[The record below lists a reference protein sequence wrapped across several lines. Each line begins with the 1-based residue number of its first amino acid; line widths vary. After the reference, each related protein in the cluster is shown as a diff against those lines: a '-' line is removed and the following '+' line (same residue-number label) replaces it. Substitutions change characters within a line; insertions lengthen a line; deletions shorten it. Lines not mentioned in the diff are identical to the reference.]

1 MAYYEQRSKNTYK
14 LIVAMGYDSK
24 GKKLRKSKTI
34 KLNDSLT
41 QKQTKAELNRQLVL
55 FENEVLGGNYL
66 DGENI
71 TFEQFTRKWL
81 KDYAEINL
89 APATL
94 VSYTKKLE
102 SRILPAIGHIK
113 LGKLQPT
120 HLLSFYQ
127 NLKEDNIRLDGRYS
141 PAQKLC
147 DFLKPYS
154 NPTIEKATGIS
165 FKTCKRI
172 KEGKDTDYRTA
183 QKLCDYYG
191 FNINKM
197 FKYSND
203 EKLSEKT
210 IRNHMGII
218 CSILSTALKWN
229 IIKDNPA
236 LRVEFKRAKK
246 SKVDYYDDEQLVY
259 MFKALQNEPLRY
271 VAMVYLA
278 IDIGLRKGELTGL
291 SWDDINFENST
302 VNINKQRHYVMGY
315 GVIVD
320 KTKTEAGNRVVTASK
335 TAMHI
340 LWLYKKQQLQD
351 KLKFGSAYK
360 NDSYVFL
367 HEDGSAIAPHRPYI
381 WFTNFLKRHNLP
393 KITFHQLRHT
403 NASLLIASGED
414 IVTVSSRLGHADKN
428 ITLNTY
434 SHLIKSREARV
445 ASKMDEFYGRMK
457 IKNL

>member
-24 GKKLRKSKTI
+24 GKKLRKRKTI
-34 KLNDSLT
+34 KLSETLT
-41 QKQTKAELNRQLVL
+41 QKQLEAELNRQLVL
-55 FENEVLGGNYL
+55 FEQEVLTGNFL
-66 DGENI
+66 DGENV
-71 TFEQFTRKWL
+71 TFEQFTKKWL
-81 KDYAEINL
+81 VDYAEINL
-89 APATL
+89 SPATL
-94 VSYTKKLE
+94 ISYKTKLN

-113 LGKLQPT
+113 LSKLQPM

-127 NLKEDNIRLDGRYS
+127 NLKEDNIRLDGRYTPS
-141 PAQKLC
+141 EKLC
-147 DFLKPYS
+147 NFLKPYS

-183 QKLCDYYG
+183 QKMCDYYN
-191 FNINKM
+191 FDINKM
-197 FKYSND
+197 FHYSND
-203 EKLSEKT
+203 KKLTEKT
-210 IRNHMGII
+210 IRNHIGII
-218 CSILSTALKWN
+218 CSILSTAVKWN
-229 IIKDNPA
+229 VIKDNPA
-236 LRVEFKRAKK
+236 LRVDLKKAKK
-246 SKVDYYDDEQLVY
+246 SEAKYYDDEQLAY
-259 MFKALQNEPLRY
+259 MFKALKDEPLRY

-291 SWDDINFENST
+291 SWDDINFNNST
-302 VNINKQRHYVMGY
+302 VNINKQRHYVAGY

-320 KTKTEAGNRVVTASK
+320 KTKTEAGNRIVTASK

-340 LWLYKKQQLQD
+340 LWLYKKQQLED

-360 NDSYVFL
+360 NEPYVFL

-381 WFTNFLKRHNLP
+381 WFTSFLKRHNLP
-393 KITFHQLRHT
+393 KISFHQLRHT

-414 IVTVSSRLGHADKN
+414 IATVSGRLGHSDKN

-434 SHLIKSREARV
+434 THLIKSREAKV
-445 ASKMDEFYGRMK
+445 ANKMDEFYERLK
-457 IKNL
+457 VSI